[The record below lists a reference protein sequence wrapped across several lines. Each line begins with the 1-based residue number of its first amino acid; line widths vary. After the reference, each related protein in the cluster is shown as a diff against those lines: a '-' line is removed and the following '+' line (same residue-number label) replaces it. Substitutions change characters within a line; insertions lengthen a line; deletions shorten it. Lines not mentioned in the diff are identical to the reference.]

1 MQISKIR
8 WNRYLRRSIITW
20 VWKPRVQKP
29 KFLFSCR
36 KNISLVCCAH
46 SWNIFQHSKRNFV
59 SLCGHVISSIYY
71 SLRYFLLSDFF
82 FFTCFYR
89 LRKQTRGKFIEFD
102 LSFVVSVF
110 TDITERVK
118 MNMQWCP
125 SCFSGQDLQQLPT
138 GCTET
143 FFKIFLC
150 FPRAAILTVAYIV
163 YLRSEF
169 DLWVLSF
176 D

>member
-1 MQISKIR
+1 MTAA
-8 WNRYLRRSIITW
+8 WRYE
-20 VWKPRVQKP
+20 
-29 KFLFSCR
+29 
-36 KNISLVCCAH
+36 ISLLVLKKYFTC
-46 SWNIFQHSKRNFV
+46 
-59 SLCGHVISSIYY
+59 
-71 SLRYFLLSDFF
+71 SLRALVKYFSTLEEKFRISVRPCNILYLLLTAIFSSFW

-125 SCFSGQDLQQLPT
+125 SCFSSQDLQQLPT

-143 FFKIFLC
+143 FFKIFLS

-163 YLRSEF
+163 YLRSVF

-176 D
+176 N